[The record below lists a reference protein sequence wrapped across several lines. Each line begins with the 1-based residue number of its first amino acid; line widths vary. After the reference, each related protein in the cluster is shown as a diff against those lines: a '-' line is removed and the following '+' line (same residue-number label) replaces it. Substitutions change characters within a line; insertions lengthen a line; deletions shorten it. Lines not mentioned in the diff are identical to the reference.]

1 MIVGG
6 IILFGIIIVTLIVI
20 ASAEKAEYVSNFI
33 DK

>member
-6 IILFGIIIVTLIVI
+6 FILFGIIVTLIVI